1 MGGTLKI
8 RKNYK
13 NMRHRELT
21 ERKLD
26 VVLGNIQRLKFIVQR
41 QEPVESYIKVLEQV
55 QEDVEEIQSLIRRE
69 QLDPQEG
76 FGLY

>member
-1 MGGTLKI
+1 
-8 RKNYK
+8 
-13 NMRHRELT
+13 MRHRELA

-41 QEPVESYIKVLEQV
+41 QEPIESYIQVLEQV

>member
-1 MGGTLKI
+1 
-8 RKNYK
+8 
-13 NMRHRELT
+13 
-21 ERKLD
+21 
-26 VVLGNIQRLKFIVQR
+26 
-41 QEPVESYIKVLEQV
+41 LEQV

>member
-1 MGGTLKI
+1 MGGTLKN

>member
-1 MGGTLKI
+1 
-8 RKNYK
+8 
-13 NMRHRELT
+13 MRHRELA

-41 QEPVESYIKVLEQV
+41 QEPVESYVKVLEQV

>member
-1 MGGTLKI
+1 MGGTLKNG
-8 RKNYK
+8 KNYK